1 MSQESVMKLRELYN
15 DWIKDDT
22 ISLDKVELFE
32 RLLEYTSE
40 TQKDICGK
48 CIPCR
53 DGIPIIKALV
63 NKFEDGTASKED
75 LIKIEDYVAN
85 LRSSKCS
92 VGIDY
97 GKNMEVI
104 LRNNFNDFYK
114 KVR

>member
-22 ISLDKVELFE
+22 ISLEKEELFE
-32 RLLEYTSE
+32 KLLEYTTE

-53 DGIPIIKALV
+53 DGIPIIKNLM
-63 NKFEDGTASKED
+63 NKFESGDASKED
-75 LIKIEDYVAN
+75 LLKIEEYVSN
-85 LRSSKCS
+85 LRGSKCS
-92 VGIDY
+92 VGLDY

-104 LRNNFNDFYK
+104 LKNNFNDFYR